1 MYKRIIISLLIPLMA
16 GCGSENPPM
25 ETADQIRP
33 AVLITVGENTADS
46 FLSYPAV
53 IEGETG
59 SELAFSVSGV
69 VKDLNVRSAQAVEQG
84 EVLARLDQRDFQSK
98 LESAQATYKN
108 AEKEYQRA
116 LRLIEGNAIAR
127 NELQR
132 RKTTLDTA
140 GAQLNMAKKA
150 LSDTVIVAP
159 FAGHVS
165 KVSIEELQTA
175 QAGKTVITMLNL
187 KQPNV
192 KTNLPA
198 NVLAQF
204 KRYSEFKNTFFVTL
218 DVAPDR
224 PIPAILYEISLEAD
238 AATQTYETIFKF
250 PPPDDILILPG
261 MNAEIQLKDPG
272 KAMNGIRISVPMI
285 SLGVDD
291 DQRYVWVVDKET
303 MTVSKRTVTIEQGV
317 GSELNTL
324 SGLTSGETIVGAG
337 IDQLSE
343 GMQVRRW
350 SKR

>member
-1 MYKRIIISLLIPLMA
+1 MYKRMIISLLIPLIT
-16 GCGSENPPM
+16 GCGSETPPM
-25 ETADQIRP
+25 ETPDQIRP
-33 AVLITVGENTADS
+33 AVLITVGENTAGS

-69 VKDLNVRSAQAVEQG
+69 VKNLNVRAAQEVEQG

-116 LRLIEGNAIAR
+116 LRLIKGNAIAR

-140 GAQLNMAKKA
+140 GAQLDMAKKA

-159 FAGHVS
+159 FAGHIS

-175 QAGKTVITMLNL
+175 QAGKTVITMLNI

-224 PIPAILYEISLEAD
+224 PIPATLYEISLEAD

-272 KAMNGIRISVPMI
+272 KAMNGIRIGVPMI
-285 SLGVDD
+285 SIGVDD
-291 DQRYVWVVDKET
+291 NQRYVWVVDEDT
-303 MTVSKRTVTIEQGV
+303 MRVSKRTVTIDQGV
-317 GSELNTL
+317 GSDLNIL

-337 IDQLSE
+337 IDHLSE
-343 GMQVRRW
+343 GMEVRSW
-350 SKR
+350 SKK